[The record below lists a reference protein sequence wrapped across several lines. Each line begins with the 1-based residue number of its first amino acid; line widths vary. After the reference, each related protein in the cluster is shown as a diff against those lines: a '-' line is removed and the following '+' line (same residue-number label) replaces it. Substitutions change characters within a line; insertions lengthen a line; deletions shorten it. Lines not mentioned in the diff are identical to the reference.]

1 VADRREVSHHRG
13 RSNSVDGV
21 FAGRAGR
28 ILRWE
33 PLPRPQS
40 LLNNALL
47 VFELEHLEGLDPLI
61 PELPLSLPLCELFE
75 QTVELVLIFLHL
87 ELQVPTLQDRRRR
100 HMQRHRDGVLYGS
113 LKDLLVT
120 SLFPICTFVCG
131 KWDLP
136 WLDLQRCPLGL
147 GYFVVDN
154 ILLLFLRHLNL
165 AFLQQNFPL
174 HVHAEDAGLSLIQ
187 GLIMSHI
194 YDLFLEG
201 IFLEDRLGIL
211 NEYRGGQ

>member
-1 VADRREVSHHRG
+1 
-13 RSNSVDGV
+13 
-21 FAGRAGR
+21 
-28 ILRWE
+28 
-33 PLPRPQS
+33 
-40 LLNNALL
+40 
-47 VFELEHLEGLDPLI
+47 
-61 PELPLSLPLCELFE
+61 
-75 QTVELVLIFLHL
+75 
-87 ELQVPTLQDRRRR
+87 
-100 HMQRHRDGVLYGS
+100 MQRHRDGVLDGS
-113 LKDLLVT
+113 LEDLLVT

-165 AFLQQNFPL
+165 ALLQQDFPL
-174 HVHAEDAGLSLIQ
+174 NVHAEDAGLHLVQ
-187 GLIMSHI
+187 RLIMPHI

-211 NEYRGGQ
+211 NEHRGGQ